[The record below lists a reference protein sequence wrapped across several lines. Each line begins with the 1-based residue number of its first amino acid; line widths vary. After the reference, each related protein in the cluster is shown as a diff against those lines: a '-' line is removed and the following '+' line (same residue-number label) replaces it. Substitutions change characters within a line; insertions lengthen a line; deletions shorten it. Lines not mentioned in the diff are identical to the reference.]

1 MRFKEMTAVL
11 AACCLIYTGGVYIP
25 ASAYTADDVAAKA
38 RQAGWPETL
47 IQMGYNEWSSGDY
60 TQDKLDMAYAKVQE
74 YNSQTKDLICNYF
87 GVDPEEVPD
96 PENNS
101 GSDVSEQSAPTD
113 SNSEQIAETS
123 EDGEIISPTEN
134 SSSSGNQSDLE
145 TVTKTDGTTEP
156 RIEPS
161 DFIKMTFE
169 EKIDYVNQLEDTSKN
184 EFVASLSKEE
194 KNSMLKQMP
203 VEDKVALMESYI
215 DTADSMGLNV
225 SVDSLTEENIS
236 LTVRNDEGRIV
247 DKAAVGVVVDETGI
261 SHTKPL
267 LLSLIGVLMAVFGF
281 TGLYRYI
288 RKTEEE

>member
-1 MRFKEMTAVL
+1 MRFKGMTAVL
-11 AACCLIYTGGVYIP
+11 AACCLVYTGGVCIP
-25 ASAYTADDVAAKA
+25 ANAYTADDVSAKA

-60 TQDKLDMAYAKVQE
+60 SQDKLDTAYEKVQE

-87 GVDPEEVPD
+87 GVDPEEIPD
-96 PENNS
+96 PEEKG
-101 GSDVSEQSAPTD
+101 GSDTSDSPQTPTNSDSEQTGENAST
-113 SNSEQIAETS
+113 AETENADSS
-123 EDGEIISPTEN
+123 E
-134 SSSSGNQSDLE
+134 NQSAAE
-145 TVTKTDGTTEP
+145 TVTKKDGTTEP

-215 DTADSMGLNV
+215 DTAGSMGLNV

-267 LLSLIGVLMAVFGF
+267 LLSLAGILTAVFGF
-281 TGLYRYI
+281 MGLYRYI

>member
-1 MRFKEMTAVL
+1 MRFKGMTAVL
-11 AACCLIYTGGVYIP
+11 AACCLIYTGGVCIP
-25 ASAYTADDVAAKA
+25 ANAYTADDVAAKA

-60 TQDKLDMAYAKVQE
+60 SQDKLDTAYAKVQE

-96 PENNS
+96 PEEKG
-101 GSDVSEQSAPTD
+101 GSDASDSPQTSTNSDSEQTGENTPT
-113 SNSEQIAETS
+113 AETENADS
-123 EDGEIISPTEN
+123 SQNQPTA
-134 SSSSGNQSDLE
+134 E
-145 TVTKTDGTTEP
+145 TVTKKDGTTET

-236 LTVRNDEGRIV
+236 LTVRNEEGRIV

-267 LLSLIGVLMAVFGF
+267 LLSLAGILTAVFGF
-281 TGLYRYI
+281 MGLYRYI